1 MSKNSA
7 AKVYQNMC
15 QPTENTKVF
24 QRIEQM
30 FIKNDTIT
38 LRCAEP
44 EDAEQIFRWENDRDI
59 WRVSGTH
66 VPYSRFQIEQFLL
79 SSNDLPAQKQLRMM
93 IDLTE
98 SGQTIGCVDIYD
110 YDAFNS
116 RAGLG
121 ILIDKEYRQQGYAK
135 AALALCI
142 EYLFHDV
149 LLHQVYCSIDETNT
163 ESQQLFLGLGFELC
177 GRRKDWIK
185 SSEGYLD
192 VFEYQLI
199 SKGIV
204 KATPPLKGA
213 GGINLTP
220 TDRFSD
226 FTPEYLQQYEINT
239 DNLIFVPFNLPYNP
253 NLKQRSRNLR
263 NDCQLSEKL
272 LWNQLKGKQTGYT
285 FNRQKPI
292 LNYIA
297 DLYCKELDLVIE
309 IDGASHF
316 SKEAQEYD
324 EERDRQM
331 QVLGLNV
338 IRVLDSEVRK
348 NPELV
353 AKSIMEQVLTST

>member
-1 MSKNSA
+1 
-7 AKVYQNMC
+7 MC
-15 QPTENTKVF
+15 QPAGNTWNF
-24 QRIEQM
+24 QRFGQM

-79 SSNDLPAQKQLRMM
+79 GNNDLASQKQLRLM
-93 IDLTE
+93 IDLNE
-98 SGQTIGCVDIYD
+98 SGASIGCIDVFD
-110 YDAFNS
+110 YDAINQ

-121 ILIDKEYRQQGYAK
+121 ILIDKAHRQQGYAK

-142 EYLFHDV
+142 EYLFKDV

-163 ESQQLFLGLGFELC
+163 ESQQLFLGQGFDLC

-204 KATPPLKGA
+204 KATPPLKRA
-213 GGINLTP
+213 GGINPTP
-220 TDRFSD
+220 TDRFSV
-226 FTPEYLQQYEINT
+226 FTPEYLQQYGINT

-292 LNYIA
+292 LNYIS
-297 DLYCKELDLVIE
+297 DFYCKELDLVIE

-348 NPELV
+348 DPEHV
-353 AKSIMEQVLTST
+353 AKSIMKQVLTYT